1 MGGWFRWNSGHFIA
15 FLFTRAD
22 KGRGWCREHKNDS
35 KRSTI
40 GTSKNKNWKVESPII
55 SSVLGGA
62 GYTEKTVKGQ
72 TSNTWTS
79 DSKTENKDVSVKLLV
94 SIGLVHCPVHIV
106 ARVAEGQRCR
116 NFGIAVPK
124 EWTFNLFC
132 WDWKE
137 RIHQRYIKYKI
148 LLIHLY
154 VPKEWAFNLCSW
166 DRKEKET
173 PDRHQNFNFVNW
185 SRFVSAYNF
194 KTNIGENL
202 LRPQVKYVRKFG
214 RWILQQAISL
224 PQVKLKVWDI
234 SHFVMILFLQHQNCL
249 ALIHLCS
256 SISLF
261 PFWSDKG
268 RQYFPKFYAPFINIC
283 LYSLL

>member
-1 MGGWFRWNSGHFIA
+1 MEIFDTKKLKRKAQLMGVGVDGGWFRWNSGHFIA

-55 SSVLGGA
+55 PSVLGGA

-94 SIGLVHCPVHIV
+94 SIGLLHCPVHIV

-124 EWTFNLFC
+124 EWTFNLF
-132 WDWKE
+132 
-137 RIHQRYIKYKI
+137 
-148 LLIHLY
+148 
-154 VPKEWAFNLCSW
+154 
-166 DRKEKET
+166 
-173 PDRHQNFNFVNW
+173 
-185 SRFVSAYNF
+185 
-194 KTNIGENL
+194 L
-202 LRPQVKYVRKFG
+202 LRLERKNT
-214 RWILQQAISL
+214 
-224 PQVKLKVWDI
+224 PEK
-234 SHFVMILFLQHQNCL
+234 HQ
-249 ALIHLCS
+249 I
-256 SISLF
+256 
-261 PFWSDKG
+261 
-268 RQYFPKFYAPFINIC
+268 
-283 LYSLL
+283 